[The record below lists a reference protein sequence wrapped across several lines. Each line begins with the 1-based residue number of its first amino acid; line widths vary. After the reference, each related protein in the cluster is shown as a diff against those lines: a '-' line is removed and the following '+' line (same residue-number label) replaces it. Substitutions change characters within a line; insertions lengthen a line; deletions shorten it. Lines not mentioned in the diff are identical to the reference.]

1 MTRRPGEPSW
11 VGGCRVDDI
20 HTAVAGV
27 SCTDGLAASPKR
39 REAPGGCRGHDDGE
53 SEGMTKD
60 LKLELI
66 GRVPLFSG
74 CDAGDIKWI
83 GRLADEVDVAAGH
96 VILREGTTAHEFIIV
111 IDGALR
117 VERLGSVINRLGPG
131 DFAGE
136 IALVDGGP
144 RTATVIA
151 DVPSRLFVIGHREF
165 HSLLKKR
172 PSIELQVLQALARRV
187 RASEP
192 HAVF

>member
-1 MTRRPGEPSW
+1 LLREETARVGGYW
-11 VGGCRVDDI
+11 VGDI

-27 SCTDGLAASPKR
+27 SCTDGLAASPEL
-39 REAPGGCRGHDDGE
+39 REAPGGCRGHVEGE

-66 GRVPLFSG
+66 GRVPLFAG
-74 CDAGDIKWI
+74 CTKQDIEWI
-83 GRLADEVDVAAGH
+83 GRLADEVDVAAGQ
-96 VILREGTTAHEFIIV
+96 VLLREGSTAQEFFIV
-111 IDGALR
+111 VDGALR
-117 VERLGSVINRLGPG
+117 VERHGSVINRLGPG

-151 DVPSRLFVIGHREF
+151 DVPTRLLVIGHREF
-165 HSLLKKR
+165 HSLLDKH
-172 PSIELQVLQALARRV
+172 PSVELEVLHALARRV

-192 HAVF
+192 EAVF

>member
-1 MTRRPGEPSW
+1 
-11 VGGCRVDDI
+11 
-20 HTAVAGV
+20 
-27 SCTDGLAASPKR
+27 
-39 REAPGGCRGHDDGE
+39 
-53 SEGMTKD
+53 MTKD

-66 GRVPLFSG
+66 SRVPLFGG
-74 CDAGDIKWI
+74 CGTGDIEWI
-83 GRLADEVDVAAGH
+83 GGLADEVDVAADH
-96 VILREGTTAHEFIIV
+96 VLFREGTTAHEFIIV

-117 VERLGSVINRLGPG
+117 VERLGSVIGRLGPG

-151 DVPSRLFVIGHREF
+151 DVPSRLLVIGHREF
-165 HSLLKKR
+165 HSLLEKH

>member
-1 MTRRPGEPSW
+1 
-11 VGGCRVDDI
+11 
-20 HTAVAGV
+20 
-27 SCTDGLAASPKR
+27 
-39 REAPGGCRGHDDGE
+39 
-53 SEGMTKD
+53 MTKD

-74 CDAGDIKWI
+74 CNAGDIEWI
-83 GRLADEVDVAAGH
+83 GRLADKVDVTAGH
-96 VILREGTTAHEFIIV
+96 VIFREGTTAHEFIIV
-111 IDGALR
+111 VDGALR
-117 VERLGSVINRLGPG
+117 VERRGNVINRLGPG

-151 DVPSRLFVIGHREF
+151 DVPSSLFVIGHREF
-165 HSLLKKR
+165 HSLLQKR

-192 HAVF
+192 QAVF